1 MKIVVTGAHGFV
13 GRHMCANLAANG
25 HDVIGISRKSD
36 MTGRVLASQKI
47 QLLAADLSNVQD
59 VTSILRQKKPDGII
73 HAAGTAFVPLGQKDP
88 ASMIENNA
96 VVAARMLMAARDAD
110 YRGAFLLVSS
120 SDIYG
125 NPARLP
131 IDEETPPS
139 PESAYAAAKLC
150 AESIARF
157 FFRDSGLRAI
167 IARPF
172 NHIGPGQR
180 ADFVVPSFLRRIQE
194 AARLHSEEIVTGDL
208 DQARDFTDVRDVV
221 EAYRILI
228 EKGEAGA
235 TYNICSGRSILIREI
250 LELALR
256 VTGSRARHRVDPAL
270 LRNEPRHV
278 RYGTPARLE
287 ALGWQRTYSVEDSVK
302 DMWQFLLENPDAADS
317 K

>member
-13 GRHMCANLAANG
+13 GRHLCANLARHG
-25 HDVIGISRKSD
+25 HHVLGISRTSNPAEPSHASD
-36 MTGRVLASQKI
+36 RVE
-47 QLLAADLSNVQD
+47 LLAADLSNVD
-59 VTSILRQKKPDGII
+59 EVTALLKQRQPDGLI
-73 HAAGTAFVPLGQKDP
+73 HAAGTAFVPLGKKDP

-96 VVAARMLMAARDAD
+96 VVAARMLMAARDAGFK
-110 YRGAFLLVSS
+110 GAFLLVSS

-125 NPARLP
+125 NPAGLP
-131 IDEETPPS
+131 IDEDTPPS

-157 FFRDSGLRAI
+157 FFRDAGVRTI

-180 ADFVVPSFLRRIQE
+180 SEFVVPSFLRRIHE
-194 AARLHSEEIVTGDL
+194 ASLTGKDEMITGDL

-221 EAYRILI
+221 EGYRILV

-235 TYNICSGRSILIREI
+235 TYNICSGKPILIREI
-250 LELALR
+250 LEMALR
-256 VTGSRARHRVDPAL
+256 VTGTKVRHRVDPAL

-278 RYGTPARLE
+278 RYGSPARIE
-287 ALGWQRTYSVEDSVK
+287 ALGWKRNFSIEDSVR
-302 DMWQFLLENPDAADS
+302 DMWQYLLENPALETN